1 MDRLVIQKNPQ
12 GGYKTLS
19 KEEPILKI
27 NNIEVKYHEV
37 ILVIKGF
44 SIEVPNGGIVALLG
58 ANGAGKSTT
67 LKAISGLLNHED
79 GKVTDGSIEFMG
91 ERIDR
96 MKAEK
101 IAKMGIVQVIEGR
114 KVFEHLTVEENLRV
128 GAHMRKKNGR
138 DIKDSL
144 EMVYHY
150 FPRLREKRTETAGFI
165 SGGEQQ
171 MTVVGRALMTTP
183 KLILLDEPS
192 MGLAPLLI
200 HEIFDII
207 TRLNKEENISILLV
221 EQNAKLALSIA
232 PYAYVMENGRVVMDD
247 TSEKLRENPDI
258 KDFYL
263 GLTDVGGRKNF
274 RDVKHYKRRKRWIT

>member
-1 MDRLVIQKNPQ
+1 
-12 GGYKTLS
+12 LS
-19 KEEPILKI
+19 KEDMILKI

-37 ILVIKGF
+37 ILVIKGV
-44 SIEVPNGGIVALLG
+44 SIEVPEGGIVALLG

-67 LKAISGLLNHED
+67 LKAISVLLNHED

-91 ERIDR
+91 QRIDKI
-96 MKAEK
+96 KAEK

-114 KVFEHLTVEENLRV
+114 RVFEHLTVEENLRV
-128 GAHMRKKNGR
+128 GAHMRKGGR
-138 DIKDSL
+138 NIKDSL
-144 EMVYHY
+144 EMVYNY
-150 FPRLREKRTETAGFI
+150 FPRLREKRNETAGFI

-171 MTVVGRALMTTP
+171 MTVVGRALMTRP

-200 HEIFDII
+200 HEIFNII
-207 TRLNKEENISILLV
+207 TRLNTEENISILLV
-221 EQNAKLALSIA
+221 EQNAKLALSVA
-232 PYAYVMENGRVVMDD
+232 PYAYVMENGRIVMDD
-247 TSEKLRENPDI
+247 ASEKLMQNPDI

-263 GLTDVGGRKNF
+263 GLTDVGGRKSF

>member
-1 MDRLVIQKNPQ
+1 
-12 GGYKTLS
+12 LS
-19 KEEPILKI
+19 EQETILKI

-37 ILVIKGF
+37 ILVIKGI
-44 SIEVPNGGIVALLG
+44 SINVPNGGIIALLG

-67 LKAISGLLNHED
+67 LKAISGLLKHEN
-79 GKVTDGSIEFMG
+79 GEVTDGSIEFMG

-96 MKAEK
+96 MGPEK

-114 KVFEHLTVEENLRV
+114 RVFEHLTVEQNLKV
-128 GAHMRKKNGR
+128 GAHMKKYGR
-138 DIKDSL
+138 SIKDGL
-144 EMVYHY
+144 DMVYHY
-150 FPRLREKRTETAGFI
+150 FPRLKEKRNETAGFI

-171 MTVVGRALMTTP
+171 MTVVGRALMTNP

-200 HEIFDII
+200 HEIFKII
-207 TRLNKEENISILLV
+207 TKLNQEEKISILLV
-221 EQNAKLALSIA
+221 EQNAKLALNVA
-232 PYAYVMENGRVVMDD
+232 PHAYVMENGRIVMDD
-247 TSEKLRENPDI
+247 SAQKLLQNPDI

-263 GLTDVGGRKNF
+263 GLTDVGGRKSF